1 MKEQLIG
8 ALLIS
13 LLHGF
18 IPGHWMPFLALSKK
32 LGLSRA
38 ETMRKTSMAATAH
51 TLGTVLL
58 GLVIYFITSF
68 GLQLDAKKHGIN
80 EKITATHHTAI
91 HIMNS
96 DFQFEF
102 IGGFI
107 MILLGIY
114 FLYRHHT
121 HKHFHFP
128 EQGSQKSQR
137 FIFGTVLLALFL
149 SPCMEIEV
157 YFATL
162 APFGFPVI
170 LALILV
176 YSVSTWLSM
185 MGGVWIGYKGLERW
199 NSHRLEHN
207 VGIFSGVIMIL
218 SGLLLMFA

>member
-32 LGLSRA
+32 LGLTRA
-38 ETMRKTSMAATAH
+38 ETMRKTSLAATAH
-51 TLGTVLL
+51 TLGTVIF
-58 GLVIYFITSF
+58 GLVIYFVTSF
-68 GLQLDAKKHGIN
+68 GLKMDAKESGIN
-80 EKITATHHTAI
+80 ERIIDTHHTTL
-91 HIMNS
+91 HVLNG
-96 DFQFEF
+96 DLQFEF
-102 IGGFI
+102 LGGI
-107 MILLGIY
+107 LMILLGIY

-128 EQGSQKSQR
+128 DQQSPQNKR

-207 VGIFSGVIMIL
+207 VGIFSGAIMII
-218 SGLLLMFA
+218 SGILLMIA

>member
-32 LGLSRA
+32 LGLTRA
-38 ETMRKTSMAATAH
+38 ETMRKTSLAATAH
-51 TLGTVLL
+51 TLGTVIF
-58 GLVIYFITSF
+58 GLVIYFFTSL
-68 GLQLDAKKHGIN
+68 GLKLDAKKSGVN
-80 EKITATHHTAI
+80 ERLVDSHHTTL
-91 HIMNS
+91 HFLNGNL
-96 DFQFEF
+96 QFEF
-102 IGGFI
+102 IGGVL

-128 EQGSQKSQR
+128 DQHSPKQNK

-162 APFGFPVI
+162 APFGFHVI
-170 LALILV
+170 ILLIIV
-176 YSVSTWLSM
+176 YSVATWLSM
-185 MGGVWIGYKGLERW
+185 MSGVWIGYKGMERF

-207 VGIFSGVIMIL
+207 VGLISGAIMIISGV
-218 SGLLLMFA
+218 LLMVA